1 MSTRWYSM
9 AVGSA
14 LALEAQQSALPP
26 GGPTD
31 RTSAEEVA
39 KLKSGPPFPFQASA
53 NWPQMLKGHH

>member
-1 MSTRWYSM
+1 M
-9 AVGSA
+9 AVGLA

-39 KLKSGPPFPFQASA
+39 KLKFGPPFPFQASA